1 MWIVA
6 AQAAEWEETLQKY
19 RDAEEKKL
27 MQVVCNKCGKSLKVE
42 DGYLKEGCFSATAAF
57 DYFSRKDGSIHH
69 FDLCEDC
76 YDSVIA
82 QFAVPVED
90 EAVTELL

>member
-1 MWIVA
+1 MCIVA

-19 RDAEEKKL
+19 RDAGEKKL
-27 MQVVCNKCGKSLKVE
+27 AQVVCNRCGKSLKVE
-42 DGYLKEGCFSATAAF
+42 DGRLKEGCFSATAAF
-57 DYFSRKDGSIHH
+57 GYFSRKDGSIHR

-82 QFAVPVED
+82 QFSVPVEE